1 MFQEVSVFLFEKR
14 SAEKLHK
21 PKRKETVTEILR
33 ASVRQLE
40 RFRHPKILQV
50 NIRIQFCSPL
60 CTQVNCSRSKLSQ
73 CLAEGNITPLCF
85 LLSILI
91 QHQKSIAICIWH
103 HEQSLH
109 LLRYIGFWSDISFIK
124 KLCFSW
130 TVRNQLSC
138 CKNMIFSSFKHFNLS
153 PWVVF
158 FSYRFY
164 SMFLFNNSN
173 FQYEASIMELL
184 YCLLIKFFFKSRFF
198 TSTE

>member
-60 CTQVNCSRSKLSQ
+60 CTRVNCSRSKLLQ
-73 CLAEGNITPLCF
+73 CLAEGNIAPLCF

-91 QHQKSIAICIWH
+91 QQQKSIAIWH
-103 HEQSLH
+103 HVQSLN
-109 LLRYIGFWSDISFIK
+109 LLCYIGFWSVVYPELSEINYHF
-124 KLCFSW
+124 
-130 TVRNQLSC
+130 VRIWFFLLS
-138 CKNMIFSSFKHFNLS
+138 MYHFMS
-153 PWVVF
+153 PWIVF
-158 FSYRFY
+158 SAIDFIQFYYFY
-164 SMFLFNNSN
+164 SFQFSIRGLNNGT
-173 FQYEASIMELL
+173 L
-184 YCLLIKFFFKSRFF
+184 YFH
-198 TSTE
+198 